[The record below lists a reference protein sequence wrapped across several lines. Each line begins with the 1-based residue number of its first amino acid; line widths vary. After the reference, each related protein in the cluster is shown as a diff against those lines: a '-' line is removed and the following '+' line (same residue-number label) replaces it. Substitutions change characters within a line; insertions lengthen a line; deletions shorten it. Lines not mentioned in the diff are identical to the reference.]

1 MSATPSPTTSDTRL
15 WHPFSDM
22 AAVRHHEFVIDRAEG
37 VWLWDEEGRRYLDAT
52 SSLWYVNVGHG
63 REEIAAAVADQLR
76 KLDCY
81 SVFNDYAN
89 RPALELAERLADLA
103 PVEDARV
110 FLGTG
115 GGDAIETA
123 AKLARRYWDLE
134 GRPERTHLI
143 GRAGAFHGAN
153 GFGTSVGGIDANRE
167 GFGPLMGDTSQVPYD
182 SLEAL
187 QLEIETL
194 GPERV
199 AAVFVEP
206 VIGAGGVL
214 HPPEG
219 YLEGVSELC
228 RRHGVL
234 LVVDEVIC
242 AFGRL
247 GAWFASERFGIS
259 PDMIVFAKAVTSGY
273 QPVGGVIVSGQI
285 AEPFWSRP
293 GNPFRTGPTYAGH
306 PACCAAALAN
316 LDIIER
322 EDLLGRAR
330 ELEVLL
336 KEVLD
341 TLLDHELVGEVR
353 AGLGVMAAVEIAPEA
368 RAAGV
373 SVADVFQATR
383 ERGVLTRPLAT
394 SLGLSPPLTI
404 GEEEL
409 KLIPDAIGSALDAAR
424 SHADGPK

>member
-1 MSATPSPTTSDTRL
+1 MSATLPTITTDTRL

-22 AAVRHHEFVIDRAEG
+22 AAVRHDEFVVDRAEG
-37 VWLWDEEGRRYLDAT
+37 VWLWDEGGRRYLDAT

-89 RPALELAERLADLA
+89 RPALELAERLSELA

-123 AKLARRYWDLE
+123 AKLARRYWHLE
-134 GRPERTHLI
+134 GHPERTHLI
-143 GRAGAFHGAN
+143 GRSGGFHGAN
-153 GFGTSVGGIDANRE
+153 GFGTSVGGIEANRE
-167 GFGPLMGDTSQVPYD
+167 GFGPLMGDTSQVRYD

-187 QLEIETL
+187 EQEIVAL
-194 GPERV
+194 GSERV

-219 YLEGVSELC
+219 YIDGVAELC

-234 LVVDEVIC
+234 LVMDEVIC

-247 GAWFASERFGIS
+247 GAWFASERFGIT
-259 PDMIVFAKAVTSGY
+259 PDMIVFAKGVTSGY
-273 QPVGGVIVSGQI
+273 QPVGGVIVSGRI
-285 AEPFWSRP
+285 AEPFWSRT

-316 LDIIER
+316 LAIIER
-322 EDLLGRAR
+322 EGLLARAR
-330 ELEVLL
+330 ELESRL
-336 KEVLD
+336 KEALD
-341 TLLDHELVGEVR
+341 ILLDHELVGEVR
-353 AGLGVMAAVEIAPEA
+353 AGLGVMAAVEITPEA
-368 RAAGV
+368 LAGGV
-373 SVADVFQATR
+373 TVPDVFRVTR
-383 ERGVLTRPLAT
+383 ELGVLTRPLGT

-409 KLIPDAIGSALDAAR
+409 ALIPQAIGAALDAVSAR
-424 SHADGPK
+424 LG

>member
-1 MSATPSPTTSDTRL
+1 MSTTPTTAGTRL
-15 WHPFSDM
+15 WHPFADM
-22 AAVRHHEFVIDRAEG
+22 AIVSQGEFVIDRAEG

-63 REEIAAAVADQLR
+63 RQEIVTAVAEQMA

-81 SVFNDYAN
+81 SVFGDYAN
-89 RPALELAERLADLA
+89 RPALELAKRLAELA
-103 PVEDARV
+103 PVDDAKV

-123 AKLARRYWDLE
+123 AKLARRYWHLE
-134 GRPERTHLI
+134 GMPDRTHLI
-143 GRAGAFHGAN
+143 GRSGGFHGAN

-167 GFGPLMGDTSQVPYD
+167 GFGPLMGGTSQVPYD
-182 SLEAL
+182 DLGALER
-187 QLEIETL
+187 EIERVAA
-194 GPERV
+194 ERV

-219 YLEGVSELC
+219 YLEGVAALC

-234 LVVDEVIC
+234 LVMDEVIC

-247 GAWFASERFGIS
+247 GAWFAGERFGIR

-273 QPVGGVIVSGQI
+273 QPLGGVIVSGRI

-293 GNPFRTGPTYAGH
+293 GRPFRTGPTYAGH
-306 PACCAAALAN
+306 PSCCAAALAN
-316 LDIIER
+316 LDILER
-322 EDLLGRAR
+322 EGLIERAR
-330 ELEVLL
+330 ELEVRL

-341 TLLDHELVGEVR
+341 PLRDHELVDHVR
-353 AGLGVMAAVEIAPEA
+353 AGLGVMAAVEIAP
-368 RAAGV
+368 AALEQGV
-373 SVADVFQATR
+373 TIADVFAAAR
-383 ERGVLTRPLAT
+383 ERGVLSRPLAT
-394 SLGLSPPLTI
+394 SLGFSPPLTI

-409 KLIPDAIGSALDAAR
+409 ALIPEAVAAALDATR
-424 SHADGPK
+424 TPRPR